1 MFQQFWCSENSRK
14 QNVRKIPNTGK
25 SRKSSLQAAEIAIDS
40 ENVAKVIHNRRHGFC
55 DAFGR
60 SQRCLSDPVLQIPQE
75 NKYESTQLS
84 KSLQKTAKM
93 EKPLR
98 ETGT

>member
-1 MFQQFWCSENSRK
+1 MYQQFVCSEHSRK
-14 QNVRKIPNTGK
+14 QNVRKNPNTEK
-25 SRKSSLQAAEIAIDS
+25 SRKLFLRVAEVVIGS
-40 ENVAKVIHNRRHGFC
+40 ENISKVMRDRRHGFC

-60 SQRCLSDPVLQIPQE
+60 SQWFVSDSVLQIPQE

-84 KSLQKTAKM
+84 KSLQKTALE

-98 ETGT
+98 